1 MASRPDHAL
10 TRRDLLPSVR
20 TLAWVLLLFALAIV
34 LARSYATP
42 IGAALSDHQA
52 LGVVLFFG
60 TTALAVVLPLFSNL
74 PLVPFA
80 VLLWGPGWTA
90 VLI

>member
-52 LGVVLFFG
+52 LGVVLF
-60 TTALAVVLPLFSNL
+60 TALGGA
-74 PLVPFA
+74 PFA
-80 VLLWGPGWTA
+80 LLFAFFPALPWALRHGRWKWSWRR
-90 VLI
+90 